1 MNNVEEIK
9 VELEQMKYDI
19 IEFTK
24 KFIQIRSFTGKEAEA
39 TKLVANKMK
48 ELGYDEVIVDSYGN
62 VLGRI
67 GSGKTKILYD
77 AHIDVVEAKDE
88 ADWIYPPFAAEIH
101 DDIIYGRGT
110 VDTKSAVISM
120 IYAGYLVKKLNLC
133 NGKTIYI
140 SASVMEEDFDGEL
153 LYRVIKE
160 NNLKL
165 DYVVIGEPSNLQI
178 ALGHRGRAMY
188 KITTLGVSAHG
199 SAPEKGDNAIYKM
212 AKILE
217 RIENKQ
223 KEFDKLEGEK
233 GSIVVSNIEARTA
246 SLNAVPDMCTIY
258 IDRRLALGETEDKV
272 NKEMESFVDGIDAKY
287 EIYVA
292 EGVSQT
298 GKEVTLRTFLPAWE
312 ISKDAYLT
320 KIAIKSFEECFNA
333 EAPLFKWPF
342 ATNGFATNGEI
353 KVPTIG
359 FGPGD
364 LKLAHMKDERCHLE
378 DLYKTITFYT
388 SVAKNC

>member
-1 MNNVEEIK
+1 MNNLK
-9 VELEQMKYDI
+9 NELEKIKADI
-19 IEFTK
+19 IDFTK
-24 KFIQIRSFTGKEAEA
+24 KFIQIKSFTGKEAEA

-48 ELGYDEVIVDSYGN
+48 ELGYDEVTIDSYGS

-88 ADWIYPPFAAEIH
+88 AEWKYPPFAAEIH
-101 DDIIYGRGT
+101 DNIIYGRGT
-110 VDTKSAVISM
+110 VDTKSSVISM

-133 NGKTIYI
+133 KDKTIYI

-153 LYRVIKE
+153 LYRAIKE
-160 NNLKL
+160 NNLEL
-165 DYVVIGEPSNLQI
+165 DYVIIGEPSNLQI
-178 ALGHRGRAMY
+178 ALGHRGRSMY

-258 IDRRLALGETEDKV
+258 IDRRLAMGETEDKV
-272 NKEMESFVDGIDAKY
+272 NKEMASFIEGIDAKY
-287 EIYVA
+287 EIYIA

-298 GKEVTLRTFLPAWE
+298 GKEVTLRTFMPAWE
-312 ISKDAYLT
+312 ISKENYLT
-320 KIAIKSFEECFNA
+320 QVAIKSYEECFNA

-342 ATNGFATNGEI
+342 STNGFATNGEI

-359 FGPGD
+359 FGPGN
-364 LKLAHMKDERCHLE
+364 LKLAHMKDERCHID
-378 DLYKTITFYT
+378 DLYKTIIFYS